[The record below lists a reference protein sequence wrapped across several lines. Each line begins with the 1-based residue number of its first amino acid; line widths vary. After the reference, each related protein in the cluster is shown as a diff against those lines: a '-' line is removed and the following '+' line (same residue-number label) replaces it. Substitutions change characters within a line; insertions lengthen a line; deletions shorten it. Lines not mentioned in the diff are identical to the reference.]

1 MFKLLPPLS
10 VRLISLK
17 LLVGITALS
26 FNSNAVAQSSLERA
40 RICPGNLATAIEA
53 IIETPE
59 QRRSHWGILIETLNS
74 EQVLYQLNANRYFIP
89 ASNVKLFTTAAA
101 LHQLGA
107 DYQIRTPVYISGSPP
122 NLTSLRVVGR
132 GDPSLT
138 NEQLKELAQQLR
150 KMGVRQIEQLVVE
163 DGYLPPPAI
172 NPSWEWS
179 DIYYY
184 YAVIVNSLILNENT
198 VVLTVLPQKLDEK
211 VKLAWSDPI
220 AARQWQVDN
229 QAITAKKDTP
239 YSVEINGFL
248 GNPKLAITGELAIDS
263 KPDIWGLTILEP
275 AQYFLDSLAYILRTE
290 GIIVRD
296 RLVTQNNTNQFSSE
310 TKITTIASPNLA
322 FLLEKTNQESNNL
335 FAEVLLKTLATEL
348 DSKDSIKALTD
359 TLTELGVEPDS
370 YKLVDGSGLSH
381 HNFAT
386 PQAVVEVLRLMA
398 KNQNNHTFR
407 QSLAVAGV
415 NGTLKN
421 RLQNTSL
428 VDKLQG
434 KTGSLS
440 GVSALSGYLEIP
452 DYQPLVFSIIV
463 NKSTDKS
470 SKLRQVIDEIILL
483 LSRLTDC

>member
-1 MFKLLPPLS
+1 MLKLLPPLP

-17 LLVGITALS
+17 LLVGITAVC
-26 FNSNAVAQSSLERA
+26 FNSTAVAQIFLEGDG
-40 RICPGNLATAIEA
+40 ICPRDIATEIEA

-59 QRRSHWGILIETLNS
+59 QKRSHWGILIETLNS
-74 EQVLYQLNANRYFIP
+74 EQILYQLNANRYFTP

-101 LHQLGA
+101 LYQLGA
-107 DYQIRTPVYISGSPP
+107 DYQIRTPVYISGTPP

-132 GDPSLT
+132 GDPTLT
-138 NEQLKELAQQLR
+138 NKEFQELAKQLR
-150 KMGVRQIEQLVVE
+150 KMGVRQIEHLIVE

-184 YAVIVNSLILNENT
+184 YAVVVNSLILNENT
-198 VVLTVLPQKLDEK
+198 VLLTVLPQKIHEN
-211 VKLAWSDPI
+211 VKLEWSDPI
-220 AARQWQVDN
+220 AARQWKVDN
-229 QAITAKKDTP
+229 QAITATEDTV

-248 GNPKLAITGELAIDS
+248 GNPKLEITGELAVDS
-263 KPDIWGLTILEP
+263 QPDIWGLAILEP
-275 AQYFLDSLAYILRTE
+275 AQYFVDSLAYILGTE
-290 GIIVRD
+290 GIVVRD
-296 RLVTQNNTNQFSSE
+296 RLVNQNNISQFPSE
-310 TKITTIASPNLA
+310 TKITTITSPSLA

-348 DSKDSIKALTD
+348 ESKDSLKALTD
-359 TLTELGVEPDS
+359 TLTELGVEPSS

-386 PQAVVEVLRLMA
+386 PQAVVEVLKLMA
-398 KNQNNHTFR
+398 KNQNNNIFR

-421 RLQNTSL
+421 RLENTSK
-428 VDKLQG
+428 VSNLQA

-440 GVSALSGYLEIP
+440 GVSALSGYLETP
-452 DYQPLVFSIIV
+452 NYQPLVFSIIV
-463 NKSTDKS
+463 NKSTHQS

-483 LSRLTDC
+483 LSRLTYC